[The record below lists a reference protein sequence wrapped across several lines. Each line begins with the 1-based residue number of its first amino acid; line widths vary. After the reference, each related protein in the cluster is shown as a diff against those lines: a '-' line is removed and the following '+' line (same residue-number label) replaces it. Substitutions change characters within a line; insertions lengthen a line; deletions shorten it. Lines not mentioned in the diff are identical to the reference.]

1 MSTEWCALVNNGTFL
16 DVLDDHRPRMEK
28 EGFRL
33 VEYTGVLTVNE
44 ARNLANDVDAVFG
57 PGPGLDAQ
65 LFKNTRRLKVVS
77 LAASGYESV
86 DIKAATEA
94 GIVVTNAP
102 TPALNSAVADLTFG
116 LILCVAREIPQR
128 HHLLMTERISDR
140 TMGRPVWGK
149 TLGIVGLGEIG
160 RAVVPRARGF
170 NMRILVYNRSWRPE
184 HQECA
189 AQYNIERVD
198 LDELLRESDYVSLHL
213 RSTPDTMGFIGAR
226 ELGLMKPTAYLI
238 NTARAS
244 LIDDDVL
251 YDALISHRIGG
262 AGLDTI
268 SGIFQNSQIWS

>member
-1 MSTEWCALVNNGTFL
+1 
-16 DVLDDHRPRMEK
+16 
-28 EGFRL
+28 
-33 VEYTGVLTVNE
+33 
-44 ARNLANDVDAVFG
+44 
-57 PGPGLDAQ
+57 
-65 LFKNTRRLKVVS
+65 
-77 LAASGYESV
+77 
-86 DIKAATEA
+86 
-94 GIVVTNAP
+94 
-102 TPALNSAVADLTFG
+102 
-116 LILCVAREIPQR
+116 
-128 HHLLMTERISDR
+128 
-140 TMGRPVWGK
+140 
-149 TLGIVGLGEIG
+149 
-160 RAVVPRARGF
+160 
-170 NMRILVYNRSWRPE
+170 MRILVYNRSWRPE

-268 SGIFQNSQIWS
+268 SDAGHSLLMGLPNVVGTPHLGNRCIESVHEYVGASIDNALAVLRGERPEYLVNPEVYDVLSKK